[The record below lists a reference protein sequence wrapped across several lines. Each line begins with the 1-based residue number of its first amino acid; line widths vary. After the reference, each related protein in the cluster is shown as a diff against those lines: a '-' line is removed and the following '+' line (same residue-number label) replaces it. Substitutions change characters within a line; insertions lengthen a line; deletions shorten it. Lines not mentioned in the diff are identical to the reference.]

1 MKHLMKRIALFALTV
16 LTLASALPTAAFAD
30 TRTELATVAATS
42 LEAPRISRAPIA
54 FLNKINYALQVYRFM
69 TNSRFKNGVAWGGS
83 KRPQLSTWNC
93 KGCMAYAVD
102 FCKYVY
108 GADWATSPKKFQT
121 YKKVSEIA
129 TGDAIRIDGHY
140 FVVLQR
146 VGNKLYTAEGNYSS
160 KVRASL
166 ATHGYYIEGNQLYQN
181 RYNSKGVSTKS
192 VKVTFVSGYRF
203 K

>member
-1 MKHLMKRIALFALTV
+1 MKHLMKRIALFTLTV
-16 LTLASALPTAAFAD
+16 LTLASILPTAALAD
-30 TRTELATVAATS
+30 TRTELVTVAASS
-42 LEAPRISRAPIA
+42 LEAPRISRISIPL
-54 FLNKINYALQVYRFM
+54 LNKINYALKVYNFLKD
-69 TNSRFKNGVAWGGS
+69 SRFKNGTAWAGS
-83 KRPQLSTWNC
+83 KRPQLSTWSC

-108 GADWATSPKKFQT
+108 GADWASSPKKFQT
-121 YKKVSEIA
+121 YKKVSEIE

-146 VGNKLYTAEGNYSS
+146 KGDKLYTAEGSYSS

-166 ATHGYYIEGNQLYQN
+166 ATYGYYIKDNQLYQN
-181 RYNSKGVSTKS
+181 RYNSKGVSTGS